1 MNYKS
6 LSRFTALILLIEA
19 ALMSPALI
27 LAIVFHEPRSTAAYL
42 ETLAIILIL
51 SGLFFLLSRGEK
63 ADDFYEKEGLAC
75 AGISWIVLG
84 LTGALPFFLSREI
97 PAFIDAFFET
107 VSGFTTTGASI
118 LSEVESLDKSLLY
131 WRSFTHWIGGMGV
144 LVFLLALVPRGTR
157 GSGFT
162 MHILRAESP
171 GPDVGK
177 LVPQIGR
184 TARILYLIYIA
195 LTALDVILL
204 SFDMPL
210 FDAFCIAFGTAGTGG
225 FAVTNA
231 GLGGY
236 SPYIQWVTTLFMFLF
251 GVNFSCYYLLLR
263 RQPRSVLKDEELRF
277 YFLTFFLS
285 GLIMG
290 LVIHPAGGNLEESMR
305 ASYFQA
311 ASIMSTTGFAT
322 VDFNLWPSVTKGI
335 LIFLTILGASA
346 GSTGGGMKCI
356 RIQLIFKDLRSNL
369 KRMIRPGR
377 ISLVR
382 NNGRPVSDNV
392 LENLRTY
399 LSAYVLI
406 ALISF
411 LLLTID
417 GKDLTTSVTAM
428 LACFNNVGPGF
439 GEVGPMGNFGSFSVL
454 SKLVLIFDM
463 LAGRLEIFPI
473 IALLSGTTWRHK

>member
-1 MNYKS
+1 
-6 LSRFTALILLIEA
+6 
-19 ALMSPALI
+19 
-27 LAIVFHEPRSTAAYL
+27 
-42 ETLAIILIL
+42 
-51 SGLFFLLSRGEK
+51 
-63 ADDFYEKEGLAC
+63 
-75 AGISWIVLG
+75 
-84 LTGALPFFLSREI
+84 
-97 PAFIDAFFET
+97 
-107 VSGFTTTGASI
+107 
-118 LSEVESLDKSLLY
+118 
-131 WRSFTHWIGGMGV
+131 
-144 LVFLLALVPRGTR
+144 
-157 GSGFT
+157 
-162 MHILRAESP
+162 
-171 GPDVGK
+171 
-177 LVPQIGR
+177 
-184 TARILYLIYIA
+184 
-195 LTALDVILL
+195 
-204 SFDMPL
+204 
-210 FDAFCIAFGTAGTGG
+210 
-225 FAVTNA
+225 
-231 GLGGY
+231 
-236 SPYIQWVTTLFMFLF
+236 
-251 GVNFSCYYLLLR
+251 
-263 RQPRSVLKDEELRF
+263 
-277 YFLTFFLS
+277 
-285 GLIMG
+285 
-290 LVIHPAGGNLEESMR
+290 MR

-473 IALLSGTTWRHK
+473 IALLSRTTWKHD